1 MSNYHAFSVDL
12 SLSMVYLPLKRE
24 GIMRIEK
31 QLTDE
36 KILEELGS
44 RVAQRRIQTG
54 LTQSEL
60 AEEAGVSRATLVRIE
75 DGQETRM
82 STMIRIL
89 RRLDLLS
96 GLDQAIPEAQLG
108 PMDQLKQREEL
119 PQRVSRKR
127 RKERQKP
134 WLWGDQQ

>member
-1 MSNYHAFSVDL
+1 
-12 SLSMVYLPLKRE
+12 
-24 GIMRIEK
+24 MRIEK

-134 WLWGDQQ
+134 WLWGDEQ